1 MMKIVIGLSGGVD
14 SGTSAY
20 ILKNQGHE
28 LFAVS
33 MIVYDTEYSKK
44 EIEYAKKLAKELNIE
59 HRVIDKT
66 KEFKNKI
73 LDRFVNEYKNGLT
86 PNPCAICNREIKFDM
101 LLSIMKELN
110 YDHIATG
117 HYANIVYENGRYA
130 IKKSKNDKK
139 DQSYLLYNLT
149 QEQLSKTIFPIGNM
163 DKNEIRNIAITFN
176 KHLSEKKD
184 SIDLCFVKDM
194 DYKEF
199 INRYEYGDDYKEKI
213 AKGKLIIDD
222 KKGVVKDLSGNIIG
236 YHNGIMNFTI
246 GQRKGLNIPTD
257 SKKYVVR
264 IDNTDNSIVIGE
276 EKDLYNDK
284 FFVKE
289 LNCQGIDEIKEG
301 IDYNFDCKI
310 RYRDKG
316 VSCIL
321 RKADDKY
328 LCILSNK
335 NRAITSGQSAVFY
348 KNDLTMCGGI
358 IV

>member
-1 MMKIVIGLSGGVD
+1 
-14 SGTSAY
+14 
-20 ILKNQGHE
+20 
-28 LFAVS
+28 
-33 MIVYDTEYSKK
+33 
-44 EIEYAKKLAKELNIE
+44 
-59 HRVIDKT
+59 
-66 KEFKNKI
+66 
-73 LDRFVNEYKNGLT
+73 
-86 PNPCAICNREIKFDM
+86 
-101 LLSIMKELN
+101 
-110 YDHIATG
+110 
-117 HYANIVYENGRYA
+117 
-130 IKKSKNDKK
+130 
-139 DQSYLLYNLT
+139 
-149 QEQLSKTIFPIGNM
+149 
-163 DKNEIRNIAITFN
+163 
-176 KHLSEKKD
+176 
-184 SIDLCFVKDM
+184 M

-213 AKGKLIIDD
+213 AKGKLIIDY

-257 SKKYVVR
+257 SKKYVVK

-276 EKDLYNDK
+276 EKDLYSDK

-321 RKADDKY
+321 RKVDDKY

-348 KNDLTMCGGI
+348 KKDLTMCGGI